1 MDADF
6 GVEVTR
12 SFESSGEVHEI
23 DTPAGEAA
31 VATHVGAY
39 DRLSETHAAIHAW
52 AAANNRT
59 FAGYSME
66 IYGDWSNDPS
76 NLETTVIYLLQ

>member
-1 MDADF
+1 MDVEF

-12 SFESSGEVHEI
+12 SFERSGEVHEI

-39 DRLSETHAAIHAW
+39 DRLSETHIAIQAW
-52 AAANNRT
+52 VAANKRKI
-59 FAGYSME
+59 AEYSME
-66 IYGDWSNDPS
+66 IYGDWSDDPS
-76 NLETTVIYLLQ
+76 TLETTVIFLLQ